1 MHATIPKGI
10 VGMDSLPLFDRN
22 LHCIHVF
29 HSKFALHTCFSSSI
43 ALKHCELISM
53 GQWKPSS
60 SHSTLRH
67 THLSYFNTQTGLA
80 FAKLFSQL

>member
-29 HSKFALHTCFSSSI
+29 HDPFSSSI

>member
-10 VGMDSLPLFDRN
+10 VDMDSLPLFDRN

-29 HSKFALHTCFSSSI
+29 HDPFSSKI
-43 ALKHCELISM
+43 ALKHCEPISM

-67 THLSYFNTQTGLA
+67 THLSYFNTRTGLA